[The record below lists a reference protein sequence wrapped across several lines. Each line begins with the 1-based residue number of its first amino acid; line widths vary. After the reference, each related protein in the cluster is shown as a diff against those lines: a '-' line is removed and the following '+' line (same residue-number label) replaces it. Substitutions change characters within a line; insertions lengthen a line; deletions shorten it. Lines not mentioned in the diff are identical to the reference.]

1 MNNAMHTTP
10 QSKSPPVDR
19 PEGFAKVGQIELQQ
33 ANDSESLAA
42 PQEVSR
48 GNKQA
53 EDTDPVT
60 RLEAAFKR
68 VGATLYALCDG
79 SFLAVQIQGG
89 ASQACPDRRAA
100 CALLRALGG

>member
-10 QSKSPPVDR
+10 QSKSPPVVR
-19 PEGFAKVGQIELQQ
+19 PEGFAKVDQIELQQ

-42 PQEVSR
+42 PQEDSGGTRLEDAAPVS
-48 GNKQA
+48 
-53 EDTDPVT
+53 

-68 VGATLYALCDG
+68 VGATLYRLCDG
-79 SFLAVQIQGG
+79 SFLAVQGSGG
-89 ASQACPDRRAA
+89 AARACPDRRAA